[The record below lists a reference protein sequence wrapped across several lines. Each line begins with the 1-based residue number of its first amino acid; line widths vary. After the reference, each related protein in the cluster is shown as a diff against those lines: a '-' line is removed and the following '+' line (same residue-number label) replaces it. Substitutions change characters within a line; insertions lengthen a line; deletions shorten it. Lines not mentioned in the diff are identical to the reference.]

1 MLSTPLYLAS
11 QPDVQA
17 IPAPL
22 FSVAFNTPDSLN
34 LTNFYQST
42 DYPSMT

>member
-34 LTNFYQST
+34 LTNFISLQII
-42 DYPSMT
+42 PP